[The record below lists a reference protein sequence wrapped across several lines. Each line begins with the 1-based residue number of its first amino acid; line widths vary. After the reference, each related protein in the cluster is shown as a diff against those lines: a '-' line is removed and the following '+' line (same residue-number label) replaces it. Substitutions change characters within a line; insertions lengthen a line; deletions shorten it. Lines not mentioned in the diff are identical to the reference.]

1 MRERDPATIASMMGH
16 LAKEML
22 ADWELRTQA
31 EFEER
36 AKKAKERPPVPTSM
50 EER

>member
-1 MRERDPATIASMMGH
+1 MRERDPATIARNMAR
-16 LAKEML
+16 LEKETL
-22 ADWELRTQA
+22 EQWTARTQA

-36 AKKAKERPPVPTSM
+36 AREAKNNPPASTGI